1 MRNVFLLALMS
12 SVLSYA
18 QQVNVRFN
26 VDMTYQS
33 VSEIGVHLAG
43 SFQGWDPSSIQL
55 FDQDG
60 DNIYSVTL
68 LMDINS
74 SYEYKFINGNAWG
87 NDEQVYGDCGAGN
100 SNRIIYVSD
109 VGFSETAFYFG
120 SCDYETPSNL
130 GCIDA
135 LACNYDAEANTD
147 DGSCEYAI
155 EGYDCEGNQV
165 CNYSAIDY
173 LGLTSSNESDGI
185 YYLDFESY
193 SPGGISTDGYTAYIN
208 VNNDSSALNYNYVVG
223 NNNAWY
229 TGIPVIPG
237 GVYTWSATIETCGGG
252 QTISGEYVSPILG
265 CTDLL
270 ANNYDSLATSD
281 DGSCTY
287 LIYGCT
293 DSLAVNYNDQATDD
307 DNSCEYPLYGCI
319 DALACNYDAEA
330 NTDDGSCEYAIE
342 GYDCEGNC
350 INDQDLDGIC
360 DEIDNCLDQSNPI
373 QSDEDGDGIGDACD
387 DDYGIGMIEIENNEP
402 LLIRVIDILGREYTE
417 HKRGVFLFYFYD
429 NGQVAKVYIP

>member
-1 MRNVFLLALMS
+1 MS

-33 VSEIGVHLAG
+33 VSETGVHLAG

-60 DNIYSVTL
+60 DNIYSFTL

-87 NDEQVYGDCGAGN
+87 NDEQVYGNCGAGN
-100 SNRIIYVSD
+100 SNRVIYVSD

-135 LACNYDAEANTD
+135 LACNYNTEANTD

-319 DALACNYDAEA
+319 DTLACNYDTEA

-350 INDQDLDGIC
+350 INDQDIDEVC
-360 DEIDNCLDQSNPI
+360 DEIDNCLEISNPN
-373 QSDEDGDGIGDACD
+373 QADEDGDGIGDACD
-387 DDYGIGMIEIENNEP
+387 DD
-402 LLIRVIDILGREYTE
+402 
-417 HKRGVFLFYFYD
+417 
-429 NGQVAKVYIP
+429 

>member
-155 EGYDCEGNQV
+155 EGYDCEGN
-165 CNYSAIDY
+165 
-173 LGLTSSNESDGI
+173 
-185 YYLDFESY
+185 
-193 SPGGISTDGYTAYIN
+193 
-208 VNNDSSALNYNYVVG
+208 
-223 NNNAWY
+223 
-229 TGIPVIPG
+229 
-237 GVYTWSATIETCGGG
+237 
-252 QTISGEYVSPILG
+252 
-265 CTDLL
+265 
-270 ANNYDSLATSD
+270 
-281 DGSCTY
+281 
-287 LIYGCT
+287 
-293 DSLAVNYNDQATDD
+293 
-307 DNSCEYPLYGCI
+307 
-319 DALACNYDAEA
+319 
-330 NTDDGSCEYAIE
+330 
-342 GYDCEGNC
+342 C